1 MNNNDDNVL
10 NIAPHELHGGHIG
23 MTLTAEVANRPLTIT
38 AELRQV
44 YHTSGETII
53 HTYGS
58 GDLDE
63 WTLDRNIAVKLS
75 GESDYD
81 RDSRHDR

>member
-1 MNNNDDNVL
+1 MNDNDDNVL
-10 NIAPHELHGGHIG
+10 TIAPHELHGGHIG
-23 MTLTAEVANRPLTIT
+23 MTITAEVADRPLIIT

-44 YHTSGETII
+44 YHTGGETII
-53 HTYGS
+53 HTYG
-58 GDLDE
+58 GRDLDE
-63 WTLDRNIAVKLS
+63 WILNLNIAVTLS

>member
-1 MNNNDDNVL
+1 MNDNDDNVL
-10 NIAPHELHGGHIG
+10 TIAPHELHGGHIG
-23 MTLTAEVANRPLTIT
+23 MIITAEVADHPLTIT
-38 AELRQV
+38 AELRQI
-44 YHTSGETII
+44 YHTGGETII

-58 GDLDE
+58 RGRYE
-63 WTLDRNIAVKLS
+63 WALNRNIAVTLS